1 MTSKECRICLRHEEN
16 CVSLFTKRR
25 GTKLAE
31 IIRFCARIEIYE
43 DDGLPEDACSR
54 CVDEA
59 LNAYLFVNKC
69 RRSDAE
75 LRTAQAFC
83 KESNAGDDP
92 DEEVYC
98 SVAQSIKS
106 ASASEKDPF
115 AESVENCVTISKL
128 NPEMK
133 SLSSSG
139 SVNVILPEA
148 NESSNRKEYDE
159 QINITKVEEP
169 FATLIEESDMVE
181 SQLMFNENDDE
192 EIDEF
197 LVEYLDDEF
206 KIDSQR
212 EASVGNDQALESEQ
226 DEVNQASTPDDC
238 QGSGKKFICCGIRCK
253 AILNT
258 HQELEMHTYE
268 VHLVHRERESRE
280 KPYECSRCYARFHTA
295 KSLSLHNRKLSH
307 CPLCLQVCFSQ
318 REKRLHMHDVHGESI
333 SLSSIQKLV
342 KICCG
347 CHESFQNEEDLRLHS
362 EEKHAIRKSAVDAS
376 RPLQCDVCYK
386 LFRTLES
393 LRIHQR
399 FVYRPKNFV
408 CSICNRAFDTRSKL
422 TSHELVHS
430 DQRNFQCDK
439 CDKSFKKSIDLRS
452 HQLLHNEKREECTVC
467 GLRFHRKSNLKMH
480 MRKHQDTFFY
490 ACPDC
495 PKQFKNNS
503 HLKEH
508 YKVHSKQKPYSCSY
522 CERSF
527 AYCSDK
533 KRHEMSHTGNYPFE
547 CHCSK
552 KFARK
557 TTYDKHVVVCQDRIE

>member
-1 MTSKECRICLRHEEN
+1 MSSKECRICLRYEEN

-31 IIRFCARIEIYE
+31 IVRFCARVEIYE
-43 DDGLPEDACSR
+43 DDGLPGDVCSR
-54 CVDEA
+54 CADEA

-83 KESNAGDDP
+83 RESNE
-92 DEEVYC
+92 DEDFGEPSYC
-98 SVAQSIKS
+98 SA
-106 ASASEKDPF
+106 
-115 AESVENCVTISKL
+115 AESIRPESEENKYVVPDIDPVHLLEAETK
-128 NPEMK
+128 
-133 SLSSSG
+133 
-139 SVNVILPEA
+139 ILPLPSPTAMDDIVDEA
-148 NESSNRKEYDE
+148 KELKTCKTQDE
-159 QINITKVEEP
+159 QPEITEVESFGEKIDVADLKSDGNEEP
-169 FATLIEESDMVE
+169 EVVE
-181 SQLMFNENDDE
+181 
-192 EIDEF
+192 EF
-197 LVEYLDDEF
+197 LVEYLETDFRSDALCEANVDDDHVLGFEQEELQEE
-206 KIDSQR
+206 INDPSTSDSC
-212 EASVGNDQALESEQ
+212 SNALIY
-226 DEVNQASTPDDC
+226 
-238 QGSGKKFICCGIRCK
+238 KFICCGTRCK
-253 AILNT
+253 AVLDSY
-258 HQELEMHTYE
+258 QELEEHTVQ
-268 VHLVHRERESRE
+268 VHLAHRESDSKE
-280 KPYECSRCYARFHTA
+280 KPYECTRCYARFNSE
-295 KSLSLHNRKLSH
+295 KSLTLHRRKSSH
-307 CPLCLQVCFSQ
+307 CPLCLQICFSNKD
-318 REKRLHMHDVHGESI
+318 KRLHMHQVHGHSI
-333 SLSSIQKLV
+333 SASLV
-342 KICCG
+342 QVSMKICCG
-347 CHESFQNEEDLRLHS
+347 CHESFDS
-362 EEKHAIRKSAVDAS
+362 EEELRAHSQEQHAIRKSAVDET

-386 LFRTLES
+386 LFRTTES

-408 CSICNRAFDTRSKL
+408 CSMCNRAFDTRSKL
-422 TSHELVHS
+422 ISHEVVHS
-430 DQRNFQCDK
+430 EQRDFQCDK
-439 CDKSFKKSIDLRS
+439 CDKSFKKGIDLKS

-527 AYCSDK
+527 AYCSDR

-557 TTYDKHVVVCQDRIE
+557 TTYDKHTAVCQERAE